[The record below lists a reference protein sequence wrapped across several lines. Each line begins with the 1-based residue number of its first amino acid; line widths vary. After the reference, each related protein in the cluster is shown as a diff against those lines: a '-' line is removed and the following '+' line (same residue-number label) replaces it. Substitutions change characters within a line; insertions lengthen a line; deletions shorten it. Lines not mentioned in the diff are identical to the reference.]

1 METLWQ
7 DLRLTYRL
15 LWKNPGFTLIAVI
28 TLSLG
33 IGANTAIFSVIN
45 GVLLKP
51 LPFAE
56 PSRLVTLWERKL
68 PNATSQGFE
77 QELITPPNLADWQAQ
92 QQSFSQLA
100 FWTGDS
106 EF

>member
-1 METLWQ
+1 MEILWQ
-7 DLRLTYRL
+7 DMRLAFRL
-15 LWKNPGFTLIAVI
+15 LRKNPDFTLIAVI

-33 IGANTAIFSVIN
+33 IGANTVIFSVIN

-56 PSRLVTLWERKL
+56 PDRLVTLWERKL
-68 PNATSQGFE
+68 ANATSRGFE
-77 QELITPPNLADWQAQ
+77 QELISPPNLADWQAQ

-100 FWTGDS
+100 FWT
-106 EF
+106 